1 MTATAGSGIAGSG
14 IAGTGVAGT
23 GLAGSGLA
31 GAEPTQV
38 VPLIGRRDELSWLD
52 RALARVRGGAPA
64 TVLLGGNAGVGK
76 SRLVR
81 EFLGTARRT
90 ARVLTGRCPELG
102 PVGLPFAPFTDM
114 LRQLSRDPAGPVL
127 PDAGEVLRLL
137 PGRTPPG
144 ECPDPKGARARLF
157 VQMLTMLEQLAR
169 QRPVVLVVEDAHW
182 AGESTMELLSFLV
195 DNQDAMAGVLIIV
208 TYRSDELHR
217 GHPLCG
223 LLSGLGRFGWVMR
236 TELPGLS
243 RGESAE
249 LLGLLLGGEPP
260 ARLADGIHRRADGNP
275 LLIGQLACC
284 ARDRTGGPRDLM
296 LGAVYRLPED
306 TQDAL
311 RAVSVGGQRTGQAL
325 LTAVTGMGAMA
336 LTTALRPAV
345 AAGVLRAGN
354 GYFAFQH
361 SLTGEALH
369 QDLLPEE
376 HTRMHHR
383 FAGALQADPSLA
395 LPGRAAFEQAEHWH
409 HAHDPAGELT
419 GAWRAAAE
427 AGRLLAC
434 AEQLALLTRVLELW
448 SCVPSAGDLTGAAHG
463 DVLRQ
468 AAGAAHAAGHLHLSS
483 ALAQGC

>member
-1 MTATAGSGIAGSG
+1 MTA
-14 IAGTGVAGT
+14 VA
-23 GLAGSGLA
+23 A
-31 GAEPTQV
+31 AEPLPV
-38 VPLIGRRDELSWLD
+38 VPFIGRRDELSWLK

-64 TVLLGGNAGVGK
+64 TVLLGGDAGVGK

-90 ARVLTGRCPELG
+90 TRVLTGRCPELG

-114 LRQLSRDPAGPVL
+114 LRELRRDPDGPGL
-127 PDAGEVLRLL
+127 PAEGELLRLL
-137 PGRTPPG
+137 PELTRPAVS
-144 ECPDPKGARARLF
+144 PDPKGARARLF

-169 QRPVVLVVEDAHW
+169 QRPVVLVIEDAHW
-182 AGESTMELLSFLV
+182 AGASTMELLSFLV
-195 DNQDAMAGVLIIV
+195 DNQDSLAGVLIIV

-217 GHPLCG
+217 GHPLCSM
-223 LLSGLGRFGWVMR
+223 LSGLGRFGWVLR
-236 TELPGLS
+236 NELPGLS

-260 ARLADGIHRRADGNP
+260 ARLAAGIHCRADGNP

-296 LGAVYRLPED
+296 LGAVCRLPD
-306 TQDAL
+306 GTQDVL
-311 RAVSVGGQRTGQAL
+311 RAASVGGQRTGQPL
-325 LTAVTGMGAMA
+325 LAAVTGMDEAAM
-336 LTTALRPAV
+336 TAAVRPAV
-345 AAGVLRAGN
+345 SSGVLRAGH
-354 GYFAFQH
+354 GYFAFRH

-369 QDLLPEE
+369 QDLLPGE
-376 HTRMHHR
+376 HTRLHHR

-409 HAHDPAGELT
+409 HAHDPARELT
-419 GAWRAAAE
+419 GAWWAAAE

-434 AEQLALLTRVLELW
+434 AEQLTMLTRVLELW
-448 SCVPSAGDLTGAAHG
+448 SRVPAAGDLTGAAHA

-468 AAGAAHAAGHLHLSS
+468 ASDAAQAAGHLHLST
-483 ALAQGC
+483 ALVQDC